1 MIPIL
6 NKELG
11 RTESNREK
19 GTVNDMAILREMA
32 ATS

>member
-11 RTESNREK
+11 RTENNPEE
-19 GTVNDMAILREMA
+19 GTVNDMAILREMT